1 MIVISPTEL
10 RSKQKSYLNMAEK
23 EDVVIKR
30 SPKRI
35 HFVKEC
41 TITDE
46 DLKRGISTEE
56 LINRVHK
63 RIDAFPDK

>member
-1 MIVISPTEL
+1 MCG
-10 RSKQKSYLNMAEK
+10 KQQCLKNIAGQL
-23 EDVVIKR
+23 VVR
-30 SPKRI
+30 ER
-35 HFVKEC
+35 

-56 LINRVHK
+56 LVNRVHK